1 MAGRSGSP
9 MNVRI
14 DRIADRVARRI
25 EDRFVYAFRSSL
37 YLLVT
42 VTIAIIFVLYYLWQ
56 LTATYA
62 ALTAL
67 VEREEFLSISP
78 ERLTAPQGQLFEQ

>member
-1 MAGRSGSP
+1 